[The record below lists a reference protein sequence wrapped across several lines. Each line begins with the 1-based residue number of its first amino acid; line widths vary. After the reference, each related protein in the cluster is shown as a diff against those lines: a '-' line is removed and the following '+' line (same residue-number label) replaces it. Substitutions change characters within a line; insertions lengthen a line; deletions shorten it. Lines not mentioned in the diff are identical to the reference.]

1 MSDSKVR
8 SCPKLPAPTT
18 YHPGGV
24 GSKFLKFYHLLRRK
38 MVDGK
43 AKNAV
48 IETRSTLRCFLCGAT
63 PINFNDIDNLTTKF
77 TTKEENLVYGR
88 VCDLHAWLCSFDA
101 INTLSDKL
109 PVKQWRVQKQE
120 DKDKVATRKKNQQA
134 KFESE
139 LNLVVD
145 VPMQGGVGNS
155 NTGNT
160 ARKAFQ
166 DEEAFSRIT
175 EVDQN
180 LIHRIHV
187 MLIAINT
194 DHCLNS
200 EAGARCQFLCINSSF
215 MLGSLSST
223 PVFRSAFF
231 HSNHWSLATSTSK
244 ATASITLGRTQDFTP
259 FRINSSASPIR
270 VILR

>member
-1 MSDSKVR
+1 M
-8 SCPKLPAPTT
+8 
-18 YHPGGV
+18 
-24 GSKFLKFYHLLRRK
+24 
-38 MVDGK
+38 DGK

-48 IETRSTLRCFLCGAT
+48 TDTRSTLRCFLCGAT

-77 TTKEENLVYGR
+77 TTKEENLAYGR
-88 VCDLHAWLCSFDA
+88 VCDLHACLRSFDA

-166 DEEAFSRIT
+166 DEEAFSCIT
-175 EVDQN
+175 KVDQN

-200 EAGARCQFLCINSSF
+200 EALRAYGFKTAKLWVDLYGWCNMSVF
-215 MLGSLSST
+215 MHQL
-223 PVFRSAFF
+223 FF
-231 HSNHWSLATSTSK
+231 HAWQSILHSSLPLSFFSE
-244 ATASITLGRTQDFTP
+244 
-259 FRINSSASPIR
+259 
-270 VILR
+270 